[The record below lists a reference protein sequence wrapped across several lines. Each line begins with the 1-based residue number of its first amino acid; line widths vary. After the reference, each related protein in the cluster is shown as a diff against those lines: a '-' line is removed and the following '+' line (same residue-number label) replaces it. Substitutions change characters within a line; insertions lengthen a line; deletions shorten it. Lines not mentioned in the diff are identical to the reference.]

1 MNKLSRKDIAMLE
14 MLVTTTESDDK
25 LAEYIHYHKKAVKA
39 YKAFREAVANGTEV
53 QMDPELPRIINSLPT
68 VGEVT
73 DVIEYKNGIPSWS
86 KKDGEVK
93 RKFKAGDKV
102 RVLNTSFFVS
112 TTTLGKGVVTEVI
125 GYKSDLGNWQ
135 AQGVRPVIVSDED
148 LTNGMAYF
156 EESALELVEE
166 KTPNELR
173 AEVIQRAK
181 AVLVEWKDR
190 DGSYLH
196 PSACGFHF
204 NTRVEFKV
212 NAEKRVVVAL
222 LRNLGIT
229 ENIRTKGIASCSK
242 NDVYNEHIGKAIA
255 LGRALGKD
263 VSEFENAVQP
273 DMPTVGHKFT
283 CVYDDKV
290 HEISV
295 YDSWRA
301 SIEGTYEYLTK
312 EDVDLGHIK
321 LVDDTDAIYEEGIER

>member
-14 MLVTTTESDDK
+14 VLAVTQESKGK
-25 LAEYIHYHKKAVKA
+25 LAEYIQQREKAADA
-39 YKAFREAVANGTEV
+39 YKAFREAVVSGFEV
-53 QMDPELPRIINSLPT
+53 QTDSELPRMINSLPT

-73 DVIEYKNGIPSWS
+73 GVIEYKNGVPSRYVS
-86 KKDGEVK
+86 DDEPK

-102 RVLNTSFFVS
+102 RVLETRFPAASSFLRMGDI
-112 TTTLGKGVVTEVI
+112 TKVVD
-125 GYKSDLGNWQ
+125 YKEDQHIDIWTNPQ
-135 AQGVRPVIVSDED
+135 QRPVVVED
-148 LTNGMAYF
+148 FINKSNGYF

-173 AEVIQRAK
+173 AEIIEKAK
-181 AVLVEWKDR
+181 EVLVEWKDR

-196 PSACGFHF
+196 PSPCGFHF

-212 NAEKRVVVAL
+212 NTKKRVVVAL

-242 NDVYNEHIGKAIA
+242 SDVYNEHIGKAIA

-283 CVYDDKV
+283 CVYDDKE

-321 LVDDTDAIYEEGIER
+321 LVDDTNAQYGGIE